1 MQLIQNFRQIFGISL
16 MLVCPLFAQDVANW
30 QNIKERAENNL
41 VNIEYYEEIQS
52 PESISQINKIRK
64 TLSGVIVDS
73 SGLIMTSSK
82 IFKAKMGF
90 SASSHYGPAHPPKDI
105 KVRLKSGEPVNA
117 VFVGKDDDKNVAF
130 IRTVKPLGEP
140 VHFYNKKIIK
150 NIGQKIFLVFQLS
163 EKYNYQIMI
172 LERVINSIIP
182 GSPDKLLTEIGTQN
196 ISFGLVYNPDGKNI
210 GILYSAAAGFSAP
223 YSYAPRQSGFGEVIL
238 PDTFSDLIN
247 DPPTYKKKNTTRKK
261 WLGVNMQPFTRQLA
275 RYFNA
280 EKYNGILINTVLK
293 GSPAE
298 KGGLQVGDVLIQFN
312 GTKLKSEKNADLAV
326 LRNLVRESG
335 EESIEVK
342 VLRDAEIKSF
352 KIKLTAVPISQY
364 LADEVSNE
372 LLGFSA
378 KELTKDII
386 MAKQL
391 DYDTNGVWVSRVERA
406 GWADL
411 SGLRVGDLLVKIDN
425 DDLQSIHQ
433 LDTFLNRF
441 EKEKPSYVSLFVKRQ
456 SETRF
461 LFIKTNFN

>member
-1 MQLIQNFRQIFGISL
+1 MQLIQNFRQLLGISL
-16 MLVCPLFAQDVANW
+16 MLICPLFAQDFSNW
-30 QNIKERAENNL
+30 QNIKDRAENNL
-41 VNIEYYEEIQS
+41 VSIEYYEEIQS
-52 PESISQINKIRK
+52 AESISQINKIRK

-73 SGLIMTSSK
+73 AGLIMTSST
-82 IFKAKMGF
+82 IFRAKMGF

-105 KVRLKSGEPVNA
+105 KVRLKSGESVNA
-117 VFVGKDDDKNVAF
+117 VFVGKDDDKNIAF
-130 IRTVKPLGEP
+130 IRTAKPLGKA
-140 VHFYNKKIIK
+140 VDFYTKKLTK
-150 NIGQKIFLVFQLS
+150 KIGQKIFLVYQLG

-182 GSPDKLLTEIGTQN
+182 GPPDKLLTEIGTQN
-196 ISFGLVYNPDGKNI
+196 ISFGLVFDPDGKNI
-210 GILYSAAAGFSAP
+210 GILYSTAAGFSAP
-223 YSYAPRQSGFGEVIL
+223 YNYAPRPSRFGEVIL
-238 PDTFSDLIN
+238 PETFSGLIN

-298 KGGLQVGDVLIQFN
+298 KGGLQVGDVLLQFN
-312 GTKLKSEKNADLAV
+312 GIKLKSEKNADLAV

-335 EESIEVK
+335 EESVEVK